1 MKQQHSIRVDDDVW
15 AALTEMAAARGYA
28 YRGRP
33 NPGRVVE
40 DLVWG
45 VPGSAQP
52 AAAATQQPA
61 YGDPLSWPV
70 PDPQP
75 APSFAAGPQ
84 PTYRLADIVARWPEK
99 TQAQW
104 RAEEWKA
111 GRWVK
116 LVLDTIN
123 GQG

>member
-15 AALTEMAAARGYA
+15 EALIEMAAARGYA

-40 DLVWG
+40 DLVRG
-45 VPGSAQP
+45 VSGPALPAAAQPAPAVVPASASAQP
-52 AAAATQQPA
+52 
-61 YGDPLSWPV
+61 S
-70 PDPQP
+70 
-75 APSFAAGPQ
+75 
-84 PTYRLADIVARWPEK
+84 YRLADIVARWPAK
-99 TQAQW
+99 TREQW
-104 RAEEWKA
+104 QQEEWKA

>member
-15 AALTEMAAARGYA
+15 AALTELAREKGYA

-40 DLVWG
+40 DLVRG
-45 VPGSAQP
+45 APAAAQSGPVQPAAVDAAAPAQP
-52 AAAATQQPA
+52 A
-61 YGDPLSWPV
+61 
-70 PDPQP
+70 
-75 APSFAAGPQ
+75 
-84 PTYRLADIVARWPEK
+84 YRLADIVARWPEK